1 MIDIDL
7 LLLVMKG
14 KWLGFPLIFL
24 LLTAAIFS
32 FVNDDFVEDWLKNNS
47 ITIQNDDSDILSIQ
61 EIENWPVIIVDFNGR
76 NTNQAAA
83 INDAEDM
90 LIPHADDYFSQ
101 LSGGEVSVNVDVHQ
115 VMVTATGSLSAYGS
129 DNGVERDSSSDGTHL
144 PMILAEEVVTS
155 TRKSINW
162 NKYDLNGDGTV
173 DRLLILHTTIGQESG
188 GNSNRIWSH
197 FTTFENPVDLG
208 NDLSV
213 SHYAMASLGSKSDGF
228 GTAMH
233 EMLHQMGAYDL
244 YPSDGQQTSIWKG
257 VGDWDIMASGNWNDD
272 GKTPSLPMS
281 STLATIGLSN
291 YVTVDFNWVEQGGYC
306 SADSIFFSP
315 QDMAKI
321 DYRIPIGQG
330 EYVWIEYRGGNQY
343 DQQLPG
349 TGILVSYQDTTIDG
363 YDDNELNINNKRPY
377 LKVIEADGD
386 NELLNGGN
394 EGQSS
399 DLFRNGSSFGNTG
412 IEIRNHDGVLVN
424 WYAEVVISNQIEI
437 LFKVDNC
444 DSSFHLDLP
453 NHAVTVLPNEPIP
466 IIASSSLDCTVQNGL
481 TSTDGRL
488 VSISPNQIQQ
498 NVDTMMSVTFNSAAQ
513 PNSMTRLVGTMTC
526 GSQHRD
532 IDIEILSLSII
543 PKNSTFIS
551 TIPVTSSTQIKIPI
565 DSTGTG
571 NHNFDY
577 KIDGPLSRIAE
588 SEQNLRL
595 TGNDD
600 FLIIDINPNNLLTNN
615 MIVNGVIEIMDSN
628 DNMWLIDVELTAE
641 SSAAKSLNDYISP
654 GQMIGLAC
662 MFAAL
667 WIFLTMKENQT
678 EKVEEVIG
686 KEYFEIVNNEAIR
699 YDAWGRPIDD

>member
-1 MIDIDL
+1 
-7 LLLVMKG
+7 MKG

-24 LLTAAIFS
+24 LLTAAVFS

-76 NTNQAAA
+76 NTNQATA

-144 PMILAEEVVTS
+144 PMLLAEEVVTS
-155 TRKSINW
+155 TRNSINW

-208 NDLSV
+208 DDLSV

-466 IIASSSLDCTVQNGL
+466 IIASSSLDCTIQNGL

-577 KIDGPLSRIAE
+577 KIDGP
-588 SEQNLRL
+588 
-595 TGNDD
+595 
-600 FLIIDINPNNLLTNN
+600 
-615 MIVNGVIEIMDSN
+615 
-628 DNMWLIDVELTAE
+628 
-641 SSAAKSLNDYISP
+641 
-654 GQMIGLAC
+654 
-662 MFAAL
+662 
-667 WIFLTMKENQT
+667 
-678 EKVEEVIG
+678 
-686 KEYFEIVNNEAIR
+686 
-699 YDAWGRPIDD
+699 

>member
-24 LLTAAIFS
+24 LLTAAVFS

-76 NTNQAAA
+76 NTNQATA

-129 DNGVERDSSSDGTHL
+129 DNGIERDSSSDGTHL
-144 PMILAEEVVTS
+144 PMLLAEEVVTS
-155 TRKSINW
+155 TRNSINW
-162 NKYDLNGDGTV
+162 NNYDLNGDGTV

-208 NDLSV
+208 DDLSV

-306 SADSIFFSP
+306 AADSIFFSP

-466 IIASSSLDCTVQNGL
+466 IIASSSLNCTIQNGL

-543 PKNSTFIS
+543 PKNSTFKS

>member
-24 LLTAAIFS
+24 LLTAAVFS

-47 ITIQNDDSDILSIQ
+47 ITIQNNDSDILSIQ

-76 NTNQAAA
+76 NTNQATA

-144 PMILAEEVVTS
+144 PMLLAEEVVTS
-155 TRKSINW
+155 TRNSINW

-208 NDLSV
+208 DDLSV

-244 YPSDGQQTSIWKG
+244 YPSHGQQTSIWKG

-291 YVTVDFNWVEQGGYC
+291 YVTVDFSWVEQEGYC

-349 TGILVSYQDTTIDG
+349 TGILVSYQDTTIDE
-363 YDDNELNINNKRPY
+363 YDDNELNNNNKRPY

-399 DLFRNGSSFGNTG
+399 DLFRNGSSFGSTG

-437 LFKVDNC
+437 SFKVDNC

-466 IIASSSLDCTVQNGL
+466 IIASSSLSCTIQNGL

-615 MIVNGVIEIMDSN
+615 MIVNGVIEITDSN
-628 DNMWLIDVELTAE
+628 DNMWIIDVELTAE

>member
-1 MIDIDL
+1 MIDIGL
-7 LLLVMKG
+7 LLPVMKG

-24 LLTAAIFS
+24 LLTAAVFS

-47 ITIQNDDSDILSIQ
+47 ITIQNNDSDILSIQ

-76 NTNQAAA
+76 NTNQATA

-115 VMVTATGSLSAYGS
+115 VMVTATGSLPEYGS
-129 DNGVERDSSSDGTHL
+129 DSGVERDSSSDGTHL

-155 TRKSINW
+155 TRNSINW

-208 NDLSV
+208 DDLSV

-291 YVTVDFNWVEQGGYC
+291 YVTVDFSWDEREGYC

-399 DLFRNGSSFGNTG
+399 DLFRNGSSFGSTG

-453 NHAVTVLPNEPIP
+453 NHAITALPNEPIP
-466 IIASSSLDCTVQNGL
+466 IIASSSLNCTIQNGL

-686 KEYFEIVNNEAIR
+686 KEYFEIVNNEEIR

>member
-1 MIDIDL
+1 MIDIGL
-7 LLLVMKG
+7 LLPVMKG

-24 LLTAAIFS
+24 LLTAAVFS

-47 ITIQNDDSDILSIQ
+47 ITIQNNDSDILSIQ

-76 NTNQAAA
+76 NTNQATA

-115 VMVTATGSLSAYGS
+115 VMVTATGSLPEYGS

-155 TRKSINW
+155 TRNSIDW

-208 NDLSV
+208 DDLSV

-244 YPSDGQQTSIWKG
+244 YPSHGQQTSIWKG

-281 STLATIGLSN
+281 STLATIGLNN
-291 YVTVDFNWVEQGGYC
+291 YVTVDFNWVEQEGYC

-330 EYVWIEYRGGNQY
+330 EYIWIEYRGGNQY

-466 IIASSSLDCTVQNGL
+466 IIASSSLDCTIQNGL

-526 GSQHRD
+526 GSQLRD

-551 TIPVTSSTQIKIPI
+551 TIPVTSSTQIQIPI

-628 DNMWLIDVELTAE
+628 DNMWIIDVELTAE

-686 KEYFEIVNNEAIR
+686 KEYFEIVNNEEIR

>member
-24 LLTAAIFS
+24 LLTSAIFS

-61 EIENWPVIIVDFNGR
+61 EIENWPVVIVDFNGR
-76 NTNQAAA
+76 NTNQATA

-144 PMILAEEVVTS
+144 PMLLAEEVVTS
-155 TRKSINW
+155 TRNSINW

-315 QDMAKI
+315 QDMAKT

-399 DLFRNGSSFGNTG
+399 DLFRNGSSFGSTG

-466 IIASSSLDCTVQNGL
+466 IIASSSLDCTIQNGL

-667 WIFLTMKENQT
+667 WIFLTMKENRT

>member
-24 LLTAAIFS
+24 LLTAAVFS

-61 EIENWPVIIVDFNGR
+61 EIENWPVVIVDFSGR
-76 NTNQAAA
+76 NTNQATA

-144 PMILAEEVVTS
+144 PMLLAEEVVTS
-155 TRKSINW
+155 TRNSINW

-399 DLFRNGSSFGNTG
+399 DLFRNGSSFGSTG

-466 IIASSSLDCTVQNGL
+466 IIASSSLDCTIQNGL
-481 TSTDGRL
+481 NSTDGRL

>member
-7 LLLVMKG
+7 LLTIMKG

-24 LLTAAIFS
+24 LLTAAVLS
-32 FVNDDFVEDWLKNNS
+32 FVNDDIVEDWLKNNS

-76 NTNQAAA
+76 NTNQDTA
-83 INDAEDM
+83 INDAEEM
-90 LIPHADDYFSQ
+90 LIPHADNYFSQ

-129 DNGVERDSSSDGTHL
+129 DNGVERDSASDGTHL
-144 PMILAEEVVTS
+144 PMILAEEVVS
-155 TRKSINW
+155 SVKNSIDW
-162 NKYDLNGDGTV
+162 DKYDLNSDGSV
-173 DRLLILHTTIGQESG
+173 DRLLILHTTIGQETG
-188 GNSNRIWSH
+188 GSSNRIWSH
-197 FTTFENPVDLG
+197 FTTFENTIDLG
-208 NDLSV
+208 DHLSV
-213 SHYAMASLGSKSDGF
+213 AHYAMASLGSKSDGF

-244 YPSDGQQTSIWKG
+244 YPSDGQQTSNWKG

-272 GKTPSLPMS
+272 GKTPALPMS
-281 STLATIGLSN
+281 STLATIGLNN
-291 YVTVDFNWVEQGGYC
+291 YATVDFNWVEQEGHC
-306 SADSIFFSP
+306 SADSILFSP

-399 DLFRNGSSFGNTG
+399 DLFRNGSSFGSTG
-412 IEIRNHDGVLVN
+412 IEIRNHDGILVN
-424 WYAEVVISNQIEI
+424 WYAQVIISNQIEI
-437 LFKVDNC
+437 LFKMDNC
-444 DSSFHLDLP
+444 DSSFLLDLP
-453 NHAVTVLPNEPIP
+453 NHAVTVLPNEPIT
-466 IIASSSLDCTVQNGL
+466 IIASSSLDCTIQNGL

-488 VSISPNQIQQ
+488 VTISPNQIQQ
-498 NVDTMMSVTFNSAAQ
+498 NIDTMMSVTFNSAAV
-513 PNSMTRLVGTMTC
+513 PNSMTRLVGTVAC
-526 GSQHRD
+526 GSQVRD

-551 TIPVTSSTQIKIPI
+551 TIPVTSSTQVKIPI
-565 DSTGTG
+565 NSIGTG

-588 SEQNLRL
+588 SEQNLKI
-595 TGNDD
+595 TGNND
-600 FLIIDINPNNLLTNN
+600 FLILDINPNNLLTNN
-615 MIVNGVIEIMDSN
+615 MIVNGVIEIVDSN
-628 DNMWLIDVELTAE
+628 DNMWIIDVELTAK
-641 SSAAKSLNDYISP
+641 SSAAKSLNDYVSP

-678 EKVEEVIG
+678 EKVDETIN
-686 KEYFEIVNNEAIR
+686 KEYFEIANTEEIS

>member
-24 LLTAAIFS
+24 LLTAAVFS

-47 ITIQNDDSDILSIQ
+47 ITIQNNDSDILSIQ

-76 NTNQAAA
+76 NTNQATA

-144 PMILAEEVVTS
+144 PMLLAEEVVTS
-155 TRKSINW
+155 TRNSINW

-208 NDLSV
+208 DDLSV

-291 YVTVDFNWVEQGGYC
+291 YVTVDFNWVEQEGYC
-306 SADSIFFSP
+306 SADSIIFSP
-315 QDMAKI
+315 QDMVKI

-399 DLFRNGSSFGNTG
+399 DLFRNGSSFGSTG

-466 IIASSSLDCTVQNGL
+466 IIASSSLSCTIQNGL

-615 MIVNGVIEIMDSN
+615 MIVNGVIEITDSN
-628 DNMWLIDVELTAE
+628 DNMWIIDVELTAE

>member
-1 MIDIDL
+1 
-7 LLLVMKG
+7 MKG

-24 LLTAAIFS
+24 LLTAAVFS

-76 NTNQAAA
+76 NTNQATA

-144 PMILAEEVVTS
+144 PMLLAEEVVTS
-155 TRKSINW
+155 TRNSINW
-162 NKYDLNGDGTV
+162 NNYDLNGDGTV

-315 QDMAKI
+315 QDMAKT

-399 DLFRNGSSFGNTG
+399 DLFRNGSSFGSTG

-466 IIASSSLDCTVQNGL
+466 IIASSSLNCTIQNGL

>member
-24 LLTAAIFS
+24 LLTAAVFS

-47 ITIQNDDSDILSIQ
+47 ITIQNNDSDILSIQ

-76 NTNQAAA
+76 NTNQATA

-144 PMILAEEVVTS
+144 PMLLAEEVVTS
-155 TRKSINW
+155 TRNSINW

-197 FTTFENPVDLG
+197 FTTFEDPIDLG

-291 YVTVDFNWVEQGGYC
+291 YVTVDFNWVEQEGYC

-349 TGILVSYQDTTIDG
+349 TGILVSYQDTTIEG

-466 IIASSSLDCTVQNGL
+466 IIASSSLSCTIQNGL

-615 MIVNGVIEIMDSN
+615 MIVNGVIEITDSN
-628 DNMWLIDVELTAE
+628 ENMWIIDVELTAE